1 MSEEEKNTA
10 SEEKKE
16 GKISGFFKKAKS
28 KLDDA
33 TFESRLKGSFEKNHT
48 EYRVY
53 TGTGFL
59 SSPTTLYAEEH
70 IEEGFIIVLG
80 EDEITV
86 DGLIRNEKTKHISHM
101 KAIIK
106 TTIEIPFEEAT
117 YERPAQ
123 KILLGDDATKVDV
136 IKVNDDYY
144 LK

>member
-1 MSEEEKNTA
+1 MPEEEKNIA

-16 GKISGFFKKAKS
+16 GKLSGFFKKAKS

-33 TFESRLKGSFEKNHT
+33 TFESRLKGSFEKTHA
-48 EYRVY
+48 EYKVY

-59 SSPTTLYAEEH
+59 STPTTLYAEEH
-70 IEEGFIIVLG
+70 LEDGFIIVLG

-86 DGLIRNEKTKHISHM
+86 DGLIRNEKTKHICHM

-106 TTIEIPFEEAT
+106 TTIEIPFEDAT
-117 YERPAQ
+117 HERPAQ
-123 KILLGDDATKVDV
+123 KILLGNDATKADV
-136 IKVNDDYY
+136 IKVEDEYY

>member
-48 EYRVY
+48 EYKVY

-70 IEEGFIIVLG
+70 IEEGFIIVLD